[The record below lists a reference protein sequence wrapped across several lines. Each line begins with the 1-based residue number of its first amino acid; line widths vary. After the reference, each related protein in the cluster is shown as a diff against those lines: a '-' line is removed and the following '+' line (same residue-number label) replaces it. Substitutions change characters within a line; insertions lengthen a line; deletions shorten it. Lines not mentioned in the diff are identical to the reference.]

1 MIYIVLGEMLCL
13 NQRWKLNITLPFWW
27 EEKKNTHFQEN
38 QMMAW
43 ELGVF
48 PNPVRSLSKL
58 SALQC
63 GLVIMPVI
71 PV

>member
-27 EEKKNTHFQEN
+27 EEKKNTRFQEN